1 MLVAITPSAKKQS
14 GHTRLQV
21 TYIVLYFVV
30 LVVAAIDESL
40 VDQTVSIG
48 GVLQAT
54 TFVCNATGYPQPVV
68 YWVRNGS
75 NISTTD
81 KYEITSTTQQGNCLI
96 FAGYETS
103 VTLNILNTEPIDSGE
118 YTCVASN
125 SAGTKTR
132 VIELTTNGMYV
143 VSYGL

>member
-1 MLVAITPSAKKQS
+1 M
-14 GHTRLQV
+14 
-21 TYIVLYFVV
+21 
-30 LVVAAIDESL
+30 
-40 VDQTVSIG
+40 
-48 GVLQAT
+48 
-54 TFVCNATGYPQPVV
+54 CNATGYPQPMV
-68 YWVRNGS
+68 YWIREGS

-81 KYEITSTTQQGNCLI
+81 KYEIMTTTQHGDCPI
-96 FAGYETS
+96 IAGCETS
-103 VTLNILNTEPIDSGE
+103 VTLNILNTEPVDSGE